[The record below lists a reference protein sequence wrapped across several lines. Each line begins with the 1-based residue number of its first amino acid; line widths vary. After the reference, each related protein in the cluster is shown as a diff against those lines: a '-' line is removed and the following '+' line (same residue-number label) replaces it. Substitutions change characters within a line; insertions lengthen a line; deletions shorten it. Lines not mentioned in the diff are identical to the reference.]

1 MRIKESE
8 RERKESREA
17 IFEFY
22 EFLMCVSKF
31 GVSISMDVLPF
42 IDSISR

>member
-22 EFLMCVSKF
+22 EFLMCVREF
-31 GVSISMDVLPF
+31 GVLISMMSFPL
-42 IDSISR
+42 